1 MPKNDLIFDVNFE
14 HPTCKG
20 RSKNTSSYFCPYR
33 TSLFLLL
40 ITQGAAL
47 GYGIHW
53 AFSPFKLNPKLE
65 VIIDAI
71 NQLLPVV

>member
-33 TSLFLLL
+33 ASLFLLL

-71 NQLLPVV
+71 NQLLPIV